1 MTVRSGQELA
11 QSNVSVNRRQ
21 RSPATM
27 EKHREALIA
36 AVEHAISTY
45 RGQWPPPGLLSS
57 PGKTILEP
65 ICAAIRNCPAFEEVA
80 GAVLYSGGAGPVV
93 DVPLFAGTLFGK
105 AEHSGDTN
113 AAVDWLFRV
122 LTTRQAPG
130 LFKAAVWGLSIDT
143 EVTLSATSR
152 LMPFVALPDS
162 HMKSRIAER
171 ATPCYDGSAWLA
183 HNYFDVPRV
192 AFVRDVPKFPYIGTD
207 GACFAQINKMQMEV
221 HDIWTIIQSVTV
233 GQPLAIGC
241 WFEYAD
247 SDLDLAGWQN
257 SLAWVL
263 PEIHPYVAT
272 FAPVRG
278 TTIQE
283 NLRRYALLPVD
294 LQSDLLRSMNRF
306 TLSLCRHQIIDR
318 VLDLAL
324 AFEIAVSGKAPDQ
337 APPGWK
343 VAVRSAQLIGG
354 PLDARQRNRKQINDL
369 YRLRSRATHGSG
381 MRDRDPDA
389 QLTFVQECSARYQEL
404 LQSFLA
410 LGAEPNWS
418 ALELEPRSR

>member
-1 MTVRSGQELA
+1 M
-11 QSNVSVNRRQ
+11 
-21 RSPATM
+21 
-27 EKHREALIA
+27 KKYREALVA

-57 PGKTILEP
+57 PDKTILEP
-65 ICAAIRNCPAFEEVA
+65 ICAAIRNCPDFEEVA

-93 DVPLFAGTLFGK
+93 DAPLFADTLFGK

-130 LFKAAVWGLSIDT
+130 LFKAAVWGLSIDS
-143 EVTLSATSR
+143 EVTLSATSQ

-162 HMKSRIAER
+162 HMKNRVAER
-171 ATPCYDGSAWLA
+171 SRPCYDGSAWLA

-192 AFVRDVPKFPYIGTD
+192 AFVRDIPKFPYIGTD
-207 GACFAQINKMQMEV
+207 GACFAQIAEMQMEV
-221 HDIWTIIQSVTV
+221 RDLWTVIQSVTV

-241 WFEYAD
+241 RFEYAD
-247 SDLDLAGWQN
+247 SDLDLVGWQN
-257 SLAWVL
+257 SLAWML
-263 PEIHPYVAT
+263 PEIHPRVTT
-272 FAPVRG
+272 FVPVIG

-294 LQSDLLRSMNRF
+294 LRSDLLRSMNRF
-306 TLSLCRHQIIDR
+306 TLSHQVIDR

-354 PLDARQRNRKQINDL
+354 PLDARQKNRKQINEL
-369 YRLRSRATHGSG
+369 YRLRNRATHGSSIRAG
-381 MRDRDPDA
+381 ERDA
-389 QLTFVQECSARYQEL
+389 QFTLVQECSARYQEL
-404 LQSFLA
+404 LQNFLT
-410 LGAEPNWS
+410 LEAEPNWS
-418 ALELEPRSR
+418 VLELEPRIR